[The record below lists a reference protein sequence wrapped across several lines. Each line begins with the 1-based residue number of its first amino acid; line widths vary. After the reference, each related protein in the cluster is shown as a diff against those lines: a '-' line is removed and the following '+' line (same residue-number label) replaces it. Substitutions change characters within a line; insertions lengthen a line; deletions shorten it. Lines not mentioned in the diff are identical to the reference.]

1 MYSPIPNNN
10 NNNNKYNY
18 NSNSKRITI
27 VLHKALFAR
36 LQDRSDYEGRSM
48 SNLCAYLLERAMSDP
63 ENP

>member
-10 NNNNKYNY
+10 NSNNY
-18 NSNSKRITI
+18 NGNSKRITI

-48 SNLCAYLLERAMSDP
+48 SNLCAYLLERAMPDP
-63 ENP
+63 DSTP